1 MHRHQHG
8 VWKSKKKVA
17 FNIASE
23 ASYVYILSGQ
33 KFIKNAKNGPIWW
46 VLKTKSLRS
55 NSVTRKVIFH
65 RSKIGGKCQ
74 NWTIEMRHFGWFCLI
89 QNLLGHPLKCMQ
101 LSSNRKSSKMFQFAK
116 KLWKKK
122 WFSTCIIITEER
134 AGIFTFLQFQ
144 PQEFTLLQDCMIKMN
159 FSVYTKDD
167 HFNWPLLHINFL
179 SWNSFT
185 NMMKNWHESLGADE
199 FL

>member
-1 MHRHQHG
+1 
-8 VWKSKKKVA
+8 
-17 FNIASE
+17 
-23 ASYVYILSGQ
+23 
-33 KFIKNAKNGPIWW
+33 
-46 VLKTKSLRS
+46 
-55 NSVTRKVIFH
+55 
-65 RSKIGGKCQ
+65 
-74 NWTIEMRHFGWFCLI
+74 
-89 QNLLGHPLKCMQ
+89 
-101 LSSNRKSSKMFQFAK
+101 MFQFAK